1 MLDKS
6 IETHDRVAGNAVM
19 KVLLKVLLGT
29 IVGCLVGTL
38 LAIGGI
44 AILIAYLMSS
54 SAGGGAPIGAGIVAI
69 GIFFLCLI
77 LGGIWG
83 VISAVKGWWPF
94 YKGSFSAVKGWWP
107 FRKKAHNQ

>member
-6 IETHDRVAGNAVM
+6 IKTHDRTAKNAVM

-29 IVGCLVGTL
+29 IVGCLFGTL

-44 AILIAYLMSS
+44 AILIAVLMSS
-54 SAGGGAPIGAGIVAI
+54 SAGGGAPIGAGIAAI
-69 GIFFLCLI
+69 GILFLCL
-77 LGGIWG
+77 LVGGIWG
-83 VISAVKGWWPF
+83 VIFAVKGWWPF

-107 FRKKAHNQ
+107 FRKKARNQ